1 LAATFQATFAAVN
14 GLNTEFCDPFFRVV
28 TDVQGARVEQS
39 AEQQQQQQQQQ
50 QRQLQEIS
58 PSSAPSFAPSNDLTR
73 DFVSI
78 FSFLELIVSGASVGS
93 GNDDINGV
101 LLDPTT
107 ANDVS
112 NRRLGQAR
120 PDAYE
125 IDPSSGM
132 VTDRRLQEDKQDDCV
147 CVADAERRGVRVSLR
162 CILLFDCIATK
173 DSWTYLIV
181 MHSLC
186 SYYPLIERG
195 FDDAMDSIPCR
206 CRC

>member
-28 TDVQGARVEQS
+28 NDVQGARVEQS
-39 AEQQQQQQQQQ
+39 AEQQQQ
-50 QRQLQEIS
+50 RQLQQEEIF
-58 PSSAPSFAPSNDLTR
+58 PSSAPSFAPSNDLTKEP
-73 DFVSI
+73 FVSL
-78 FSFLELIVSGASVGS
+78 FSFLELIVSFDCRGCGD
-93 GNDDINGV
+93 DDINGNF
-101 LLDPTT
+101 LDPTS
-107 ANDVS
+107 ANQVS
-112 NRRLGQAR
+112 NGGRGLAQ

-132 VTDRRLQEDKQDDCV
+132 VTDRRLQEDNQDDCV
-147 CVADAERRGVRVSLR
+147 CVADAEPRGVRVSLR

-195 FDDAMDSIPCR
+195 FDGAMDSIPCR